1 MIPKSKKNKNINK
14 QKLNFNYNDNIK
26 SIPKQNYIQRRN
38 SYKNLNFTNY
48 NNSIEV
54 KKINKNPVKKKPILS
69 ERIKIHSLSKKKKQ
83 KSIESLSSEKKGIFN
98 INNTDNNINNSI
110 NHIKMLELN
119 NEFFD
124 SNFCDKNLLINN
136 KKIIYFGENDKSNN
150 TDIKTNLND
159 IYSYNLYNNKKTYLD
174 LNNNDI

>member
-1 MIPKSKKNKNINK
+1 
-14 QKLNFNYNDNIK
+14 
-26 SIPKQNYIQRRN
+26 
-38 SYKNLNFTNY
+38 
-48 NNSIEV
+48 
-54 KKINKNPVKKKPILS
+54 
-69 ERIKIHSLSKKKKQ
+69 
-83 KSIESLSSEKKGIFN
+83 
-98 INNTDNNINNSI
+98 
-110 NHIKMLELN
+110 MLELN

-174 LNNNDI
+174 LNNNDIYQKTNNTNNLNLKLSELSYNNYNFQNEKDLKQMKNSSIIKENLNLKSELDKFLQENYELKIKMNSLQKI